1 MNDAFGFLY
10 RFIFAIDMMLQQ
22 QNAQYPPETPRQPQR
37 HNFDQDFM
45 LDGGG

>member
-1 MNDAFGFLY
+1 MKNKSGEGSFLN
-10 RFIFAIDMMLQQ
+10 FLM
-22 QNAQYPPETPRQPQR
+22 QR